1 MNAFQLNFAF
11 LHTGLGSIIGG
22 ILISAYGTRVTFA
35 IYAFSSLVAICIFV
49 VIMNVYKRQLAPTV
63 TALGEQTSGR
73 NRQQWLDDDLK
84 SRNLAV
90 NENEFV
96 QGGLSP
102 HGVPTAPINRTSP
115 KTSQPSA
122 SGKTRIE
129 PKIAYNEEDA
139 KIDEYIT
146 TNYREWRITM
156 NRQPES

>member
-1 MNAFQLNFAF
+1 MFSSNHFFSFVA
-11 LHTGLGSIIGG
+11 GLGSIIGG
-22 ILISAYGTRVTFA
+22 YLISAYGTRVTFA
-35 IYAFSSLVAICIFV
+35 IYAFSSLIAICVFV
-49 VIMNVYKRQLAPTV
+49 VIMNIYKRQLAPTV

-84 SRNLAV
+84 SRNLSV

-102 HGVPTAPINRTSP
+102 HGVPTAPINRPPT

-122 SGKTRIE
+122 STKTRIE
-129 PKIAYNEEDA
+129 PKMSYNEEDA
-139 KIDEYIT
+139 KIEEYIKKD
-146 TNYREWRITM
+146 YRDWRITM